1 MRENKIIGIRNKLL
15 ISILPITVVAF
26 IVVIVVSYLS
36 SKSSLEEKTVGLLQ
50 AEASSSANSIEAWAK
65 ENLGVLDTAVSTM
78 TNLKM
83 DKEAILNYES
93 FYLETYEDFPNGI
106 YIVMDDGKVYDATG
120 WSPEGDPRE
129 AEYYIEGKDKDSMT
143 FGSPYI
149 DNLTGDFVVT
159 ASGYSAGL
167 NGKGGVVCA
176 DISLSILREV
186 ISEMVVVGDGDAFII
201 DGNSSTILAHTDTEL
216 LGANAAEISDS
227 LYTTVYDKIQSG
239 NFGSESIAGD
249 EGDYLVSIDNING
262 TNWYVVV
269 RALESNVYEDVS
281 RLGVIL
287 GTLGVFVVAII
298 TLVMISIIGKI
309 TKPIVALTDTIIAV
323 TDGDFTANVNVKG
336 NDEVTVMARN
346 MSKFMDV
353 MRGTLGSI
361 RSISDKIDGQAQG
374 SKQISGELHD
384 SANGQADAMQ
394 QLREN
399 LEELVESIGVIAE
412 NATTLAIVVSE
423 TSESGEQ
430 AVENIE
436 GTMKEADAGRTSMI
450 SVTQSME
457 EMKEGMDVLEQS
469 ITNVGDAAVKIDEIT
484 STIRNIADETNLL
497 ALNASIEAARAGEA
511 GRGFAVVATQI
522 KNLAETSGAA
532 ADEIS
537 ELIDSVT
544 SLIKGTVERSHESV
558 EQINTS
564 ASMVDE
570 ASAQFNTIFESIEK
584 TNEIVHGIIKRIR
597 EANDVA
603 SNMAAITQEQSASA
617 EEIEATAINIQ
628 ELANIVSDNSANVES
643 DSNDL
648 AGTAANL
655 KERISGFTIEAN
667 TENDNKIQ

>member
-1 MRENKIIGIRNKLL
+1 MRGDKIIGIRNKLL
-15 ISILPITVVAF
+15 ISILPITVVSF

-50 AEASSSANSIEAWAK
+50 AEASSSANSIEAWAR

-83 DKEAILNYES
+83 DKEDILNYES
-93 FYLETYEDFPNGI
+93 TYLETYEDFPNGI
-106 YIVMDDGKVYDATG
+106 YIVMDDGAVYDATG

-201 DGNSSTILAHTDTEL
+201 DGDSSTILAHTDTEL
-216 LGANAAEISDS
+216 LGANAAEIGDS

-239 NFGSESIAGD
+239 NFASESITGD
-249 EGDYLVSIDNING
+249 EGDYLVSIDNISG

-269 RALESNVYEDVS
+269 RALERNVYEDVS
-281 RLGVIL
+281 RLGFIL

-298 TLVMISIIGKI
+298 TLIMISIISRI

-584 TNEIVHGIIKRIR
+584 TNEIIHGIINRIR

-617 EEIEATAINIQ
+617 EEIEATAVNIQ

-667 TENDNKIQ
+667 MENETET

>member
-1 MRENKIIGIRNKLL
+1 MRANKIIGIRNKLL

-50 AEASSSANSIEAWAK
+50 AEASSSANSIEAWAR

-298 TLVMISIIGKI
+298 TLVMISIISKI

>member
-1 MRENKIIGIRNKLL
+1 MRGDKIIGIRNKLL
-15 ISILPITVVAF
+15 ISILPITVVSF

-50 AEASSSANSIEAWAK
+50 AEASSSANSIEAWAR

-83 DKEAILNYES
+83 DKEDILNYES
-93 FYLETYEDFPNGI
+93 TYLETYEDFPNGI
-106 YIVMDDGKVYDATG
+106 YIVMDDGAVYDATG

-186 ISEMVVVGDGDAFII
+186 ISEMAVVGDGDAFII
-201 DGNSSTILAHTDTEL
+201 DGDLSTILAHTDTEL

-239 NFGSESIAGD
+239 NFDSESIAGD

-269 RALESNVYEDVS
+269 RALESNVYKDVS

-287 GTLGVFVVAII
+287 VTLGVFVVAII
-298 TLVMISIIGKI
+298 TLVMISIISKI

-412 NATTLAIVVSE
+412 NATTLAIVVAE

-522 KNLAETSGAA
+522 KNLDETSVAA

-584 TNEIVHGIIKRIR
+584 TNEIIHGIINRIR

-617 EEIEATAINIQ
+617 EEIEATAVNIQ

-667 TENDNKIQ
+667 MENET

>member
-1 MRENKIIGIRNKLL
+1 M
-15 ISILPITVVAF
+15 A
-26 IVVIVVSYLS
+26 
-36 SKSSLEEKTVGLLQ
+36 
-50 AEASSSANSIEAWAK
+50 
-65 ENLGVLDTAVSTM
+65 
-78 TNLKM
+78 
-83 DKEAILNYES
+83 
-93 FYLETYEDFPNGI
+93 
-106 YIVMDDGKVYDATG
+106 
-120 WSPEGDPRE
+120 
-129 AEYYIEGKDKDSMT
+129 
-143 FGSPYI
+143 
-149 DNLTGDFVVT
+149 
-159 ASGYSAGL
+159 
-167 NGKGGVVCA
+167 
-176 DISLSILREV
+176 
-186 ISEMVVVGDGDAFII
+186 VVGDGDAFII
-201 DGNSSTILAHTDTEL
+201 DGDSSTILAHTDTEL

-227 LYTTVYDKIQSG
+227 LYKTVYDKIQSG
-239 NFGSESIAGD
+239 NFGSESITGD
-249 EGDYLVSIDNING
+249 EGDYLVSIDNISG

-269 RALESNVYEDVS
+269 RALERNVYEDVS

-298 TLVMISIIGKI
+298 TLVMISIISKI

-412 NATTLAIVVSE
+412 NATTLAIVVAE

-584 TNEIVHGIIKRIR
+584 TNEIIHGIINRIR

-617 EEIEATAINIQ
+617 EEIEATAVNIQ

-667 TENDNKIQ
+667 MENETET